1 MLFKEVGKNLNALR
15 NLQLMNDD
23 KFIPRNE
30 WVVEQDEN
38 ADASNQYQESRSSRG
53 LSSIWESATLWRIT
67 TIITVIALVLLFAW
81 SRGAIEHYRATD
93 PQVNGYVEP
102 RDYESI
108 INRLEESVVTLYCEY
123 SGDQVMQGTAFAVN
137 LEGYTDQ
144 GKTALFSNHH
154 VIENCIDGGRLTIQN
169 LNGDVFDVVLENY
182 DADNDLA
189 LLSADI
195 EMTYLDLASYP
206 PSPGYWVMSYGSA
219 DGVEGSISV
228 GTVLNV
234 TTDNDILV
242 TAALSSG
249 NSGGPLIDNEGN
261 VFGVSTAVSTTE
273 LAQYN
278 IVGSLDRMCAV
289 ILECDGKDY
298 WDWG

>member
-1 MLFKEVGKNLNALR
+1 MSDVEPFGLADSPSDPADDAENQNQKKSSGPIQALAAAWGNANVWR
-15 NLQLMNDD
+15 
-23 KFIPRNE
+23 I
-30 WVVEQDEN
+30 
-38 ADASNQYQESRSSRG
+38 
-53 LSSIWESATLWRIT
+53 ATLT
-67 TIITVIALVLLFAW
+67 LIIAVALLF
-81 SRGAIEHYRATD
+81 SSTRGPIEQYRISD
-93 PQVNGYVEP
+93 PVTNPYVEP
-102 RDYESI
+102 RDFLSI
-108 INRLEESVVTLYCEY
+108 INKLEDSVVTLFCTVSEE
-123 SGDQVMQGTAFAVN
+123 QVTQGTAFAVN

-154 VIENCIDGGRLTIQN
+154 VIEDCIDQGALTIKN
-169 LNGDVFDVVLENY
+169 FNGEVFDVVLENY

-195 EMTYLDLASYP
+195 EMTYLDLAYYP

-219 DGVEGSISV
+219 DGVEGSIST

-242 TAALSSG
+242 TAALSTG
-249 NSGGPLIDNEGN
+249 NSGGPLIDNLGN

-273 LAQYN
+273 LLQYN

-289 ILECDGKDY
+289 ILECDFGKEF
-298 WDWG
+298 WDWS

>member
-1 MLFKEVGKNLNALR
+1 MSESESFGLDESANETADNQNTENQMKSSGPLQALAAAWGNANVWRVATLATIVAVAMLFFLTRGPIEQFRVS
-15 NLQLMNDD
+15 D
-23 KFIPRNE
+23 P
-30 WVVEQDEN
+30 VE
-38 ADASNQYQESRSSRG
+38 
-53 LSSIWESATLWRIT
+53 
-67 TIITVIALVLLFAW
+67 
-81 SRGAIEHYRATD
+81 
-93 PQVNGYVEP
+93 NGYVEP
-102 RDYESI
+102 RDFEGI
-108 INRLEESVVTLYCEY
+108 INKLEESVVTLYCDV
-123 SGDQVMQGTAFAVN
+123 SDDQGNFGTAFAVN

-154 VIENCIDGGRLTIQN
+154 VIEDCIDQGVLTIKN
-169 LNGDVFDVVLENY
+169 LDGKVFDVVLENY
-182 DADNDLA
+182 DVENDLA
-189 LLSADI
+189 LLSTDI

-206 PSPGYWVMSYGSA
+206 PSPGFWVMSYGSA

-273 LAQYN
+273 LRQYN

-298 WDWG
+298 WNWD

>member
-1 MLFKEVGKNLNALR
+1 MSDVEPFGLADSPSDPADDVENHNQKKSSGPIQALAAAWGNANVWR
-15 NLQLMNDD
+15 
-23 KFIPRNE
+23 I
-30 WVVEQDEN
+30 
-38 ADASNQYQESRSSRG
+38 
-53 LSSIWESATLWRIT
+53 ATLT
-67 TIITVIALVLLFAW
+67 LIIAVALLF
-81 SRGAIEHYRATD
+81 SSTRGPIEQYRISD
-93 PQVNGYVEP
+93 PVENGYVEP
-102 RDYESI
+102 RDFLSI
-108 INRLEESVVTLYCEY
+108 INKLEDSVVTLFCTVSEE
-123 SGDQVMQGTAFAVN
+123 QVTQGTAFAVN

-154 VIENCIDGGRLTIQN
+154 VIEDCIDQGALTIKN
-169 LNGDVFDVVLENY
+169 FNGEVFDVVLENY

-206 PSPGYWVMSYGSA
+206 PNPGYWVLSYGSA
-219 DGVEGSISV
+219 DGYSGSIST

-234 TTDNDILV
+234 TTNNDILV

-261 VFGVSTAVSTTE
+261 VFGVSTSVSTTE
-273 LAQYN
+273 LLQYN

-289 ILECDGKDY
+289 ILECDFGKEF
-298 WDWG
+298 WDWS

>member
-1 MLFKEVGKNLNALR
+1 MSDFDSFGQVDSTSNPEDDVENLNQKQSSGPIRALAAA
-15 NLQLMNDD
+15 
-23 KFIPRNE
+23 
-30 WVVEQDEN
+30 WGN
-38 ADASNQYQESRSSRG
+38 ANV
-53 LSSIWESATLWRIT
+53 WRIVT
-67 TIITVIALVLLFAW
+67 LATFIAVAFLF
-81 SRGAIEHYRATD
+81 SSTRGPIEQYRVSD
-93 PQVNGYVEP
+93 PLENGYVEP
-102 RDYESI
+102 RDFVGI
-108 INRLEESVVTLYCEY
+108 INKLEESVVTLFCTV
-123 SGDQVMQGTAFAVN
+123 SDDQVTQGTAFAVN

-154 VIENCIDGGRLTIQN
+154 VIEDCIDQGALTIQN
-169 LNGDVFDVVLENY
+169 LDGEVFDVVLENY

-195 EMTYLDLASYP
+195 EMTYLDLANYP

-219 DGVEGSISV
+219 DGVEGSISI

-289 ILECDGKDY
+289 ILECDFGKEF
-298 WDWG
+298 WDWS

>member
-1 MLFKEVGKNLNALR
+1 MSDFDSFGQVDSTSNPADDEENQNQKQSSGPIQALAAAWGNA
-15 NLQLMNDD
+15 N
-23 KFIPRNE
+23 
-30 WVVEQDEN
+30 V
-38 ADASNQYQESRSSRG
+38 
-53 LSSIWESATLWRIT
+53 WRIVT
-67 TIITVIALVLLFAW
+67 LVTIIAVVFLF
-81 SRGAIEHYRATD
+81 SSTRGPIEQYRVSD
-93 PQVNGYVEP
+93 PVENGFVEP
-102 RDYESI
+102 RDFVGI
-108 INRLEESVVTLYCEY
+108 INKLEESVVTLFCTV
-123 SGDQVMQGTAFAVN
+123 SDDQVTQGTAFAVN

-154 VIENCIDGGRLTIQN
+154 VIEDCIDQGALTIQN
-169 LNGDVFDVVLENY
+169 LDGEVFDVVLENY

-195 EMTYLDLASYP
+195 EMTYLDLANYP

-219 DGVEGSISV
+219 DGVEGSISI

-289 ILECDGKDY
+289 ILECDFGKEF
-298 WDWG
+298 WDWS

>member
-1 MLFKEVGKNLNALR
+1 MLKVVYAKLSVAFSTVLYMSENESFGVDESSDSAEDTTKQNRFKSSGPVQAFSAAWANANVWR
-15 NLQLMNDD
+15 
-23 KFIPRNE
+23 
-30 WVVEQDEN
+30 V
-38 ADASNQYQESRSSRG
+38 
-53 LSSIWESATLWRIT
+53 ATLG
-67 TIITVIALVLLFAW
+67 TILAVALLF
-81 SRGAIEHYRATD
+81 SSTSGPIEQFRVSD
-93 PQVNGYVEP
+93 PVENGYVEP
-102 RDYESI
+102 RNFDEI
-108 INRLEESVVTLYCEY
+108 VNRLEESVVTIFCET
-123 SGDQVMQGTAFAVN
+123 SDDEVMQGTAFAVN

-154 VIENCIDGGRLTIQN
+154 VIEDCIDQGTLTIQN
-169 LNGDVFDVVLENY
+169 LNGDVYDVVLENY
-182 DADNDLA
+182 DAENDLA

-195 EMTYLDLASYP
+195 EIAYLDLADYP

-219 DGVEGSISV
+219 DGVEGSISI
-228 GTVLNV
+228 GNVLNV

-242 TAALSSG
+242 TAALSTG

-273 LAQYN
+273 LSQYN

-298 WDWG
+298 WDWS

>member
-1 MLFKEVGKNLNALR
+1 MSEYESFGLDESANEPADNQNTENQRKSSGPLQALAAAWGNANVWRVATLATIVAVAMLFFLTSGPIEQFR
-15 NLQLMNDD
+15 ISD
-23 KFIPRNE
+23 P
-30 WVVEQDEN
+30 VE
-38 ADASNQYQESRSSRG
+38 
-53 LSSIWESATLWRIT
+53 
-67 TIITVIALVLLFAW
+67 
-81 SRGAIEHYRATD
+81 
-93 PQVNGYVEP
+93 NGYVEP
-102 RDYESI
+102 RDFEGI
-108 INRLEESVVTLYCEY
+108 INKLEESVVTLYCDV
-123 SGDQVMQGTAFAVN
+123 SDDQGNFGTAFAVN

-154 VIENCIDGGRLTIQN
+154 VIEDCIDQGVLTIKN
-169 LNGDVFDVVLENY
+169 LDGKVFDVALENY
-182 DADNDLA
+182 DVENDLA
-189 LLSADI
+189 LLSTDI

-206 PSPGYWVMSYGSA
+206 PSPGFWVMSYGSA

-273 LAQYN
+273 LRQYN

-298 WDWG
+298 WNWD

>member
-1 MLFKEVGKNLNALR
+1 MSNFESFDFDEPTPESAQNPGSESEKKANGPMQAIAAAWGNANVWRVATLATIVAVAFLF
-15 NLQLMNDD
+15 
-23 KFIPRNE
+23 
-30 WVVEQDEN
+30 
-38 ADASNQYQESRSSRG
+38 
-53 LSSIWESATLWRIT
+53 SSI
-67 TIITVIALVLLFAW
+67 
-81 SRGAIEHYRATD
+81 RGPLEQYRVSD
-93 PQVNGYVEP
+93 PVVNGYVEP
-102 RDYESI
+102 RDFEGI
-108 INRLEESVVTLYCEY
+108 VTRLEESVVTLFCTL
-123 SGDQVMQGTAFAVN
+123 SDNQFTQGTAFAVD
-137 LEGYTDQ
+137 LEGYTEQ

-154 VIENCIDGGRLTIQN
+154 VIEDCIDQGVLTIQN
-169 LNGDVFDVVLENY
+169 LDGKIFDVTLENY
-182 DADNDLA
+182 DAENDLA

-195 EMTYLDLASYP
+195 QMTYLDLADYP
-206 PSPGYWVMSYGSA
+206 PSPGFWVMSYGSA
-219 DGVEGSISV
+219 DGVEGSISI

-273 LAQYN
+273 LRQYN

-298 WDWG
+298 WDWS